1 MAEEPI
7 YTETG
12 RREDLESA
20 EVNAPEGYI
29 GLRLFPQVKR
39 FKQSGTEY
47 YRTVVADSAAQ
58 TNRSAGAAPSAT
70 VLGSTS
76 TTYSCTEIIKR
87 YLVPF
92 EQVANLGGIAAADK
106 LGAEAAKR
114 SVMRLMEDLFVDEQM
129 AGSPDASVS
138 SDLIDVVT
146 TAKAAIKRYTGRVA
160 FCCSSSVFALC
171 MKQADVVA
179 RLARFTAVQP
189 ADNAQVLALSK
200 TLLAM
205 VLEVDEVLIGDDN
218 HWHVTTAGG
227 SNNVSTQDR
236 ALIAKLPPT
245 DEMSHT
251 MDPVLGKTAI
261 YFPQS
266 GNPWH
271 VSSYPD
277 YNLKSNAYD
286 AQLYKDIV
294 TFNAGACYLIDDIS
308 ANSGS

>member
-1 MAEEPI
+1 MAEEPV

-39 FKQSGTEY
+39 FKQAGTEY
-47 YRTVVADSAAQ
+47 YRTLVADSAAQ
-58 TNRSAGAAPSAT
+58 TNRSAGAAPAST
-70 VLGSTS
+70 VLGSTN

-92 EQVANLGGIAAADK
+92 ETVMNLGGLAQADK

-114 SVMRLMEDLFVDEQM
+114 SVLRALEDLFVDAVM
-129 AGSPDASVS
+129 AGSPDASVAS
-138 SDLIDVVT
+138 NLLDAVVT
-146 TAKAAIKRYTGRVA
+146 AKGAIKRYKGRTA
-160 FCCSSSVFALC
+160 FVCSDAVFRLC

-179 RLARFTAVQP
+179 RLARFTSVQP
-189 ADNAQVLALSK
+189 ADNAQILALQR

-205 VLEVDEVLIGDDN
+205 TLEVDDVLIGDDD

-236 ALIAKLPPT
+236 ALIAKLPST
-245 DEMSHT
+245 DELSQT
-251 MDPVLGKTAI
+251 MDPELGKTLI

-277 YNLKSNAYD
+277 YSLKSNAYD
-286 AQLYKDIV
+286 AQLFSDIV
-294 TFNAGACYLIDDIS
+294 EFNSGAYYLLDNIS